1 MSKKITINTHLP
13 SIPSWLKI
21 DNTIAFPLPLK
32 KAKELAKKLS
42 DVDEDVEVVLNLSSG
57 KEVKVEVKYESQKG
71 ATPEGITKTDGETPE
86 EG

>member
-1 MSKKITINTHLP
+1 MAKKITINTHLP
-13 SIPSWLKI
+13 AIPTWLKI

-42 DVDEDVEVVLNLSSG
+42 DINEDVEVVLNLSSG
-57 KEVKVEVKYESQKG
+57 KEVKVEIKYESQKG
-71 ATPEGITKTDGETPE
+71 TTSEGATTTDGESPE

>member
-13 SIPSWLKI
+13 AIPNWLKI
-21 DNTIAFPLPLK
+21 DNTISFPLTLT

-42 DVDEDVEVVLNLSSG
+42 DVDEDVEILLNLSSG

-71 ATPEGITKTDGETPE
+71 IKSEATTTTDGETPE